1 MKSLDRGLL
10 DERSFLSITE
20 VAIDDAEAVI
30 VIDSQVEDGI

>member
-10 DERSFLSITE
+10 DERSFFSIAE